1 MLIFSLNLMKYTV
14 NPIIVVIQIINV
26 FYIAP
31 LKVALSGK
39 AKAKG
44 PVFML

>member
-1 MLIFSLNLMKYTV
+1 MKYTV
-14 NPIIVVIQIINV
+14 NPIIVVLIIIIINV

-39 AKAKG
+39 AQAKG